1 MGVGQPI
8 MGIAQPATVPYGQVN
23 PSTSMPFMGVPE
35 VNGVSVRPTYT
46 GGMMDQ
52 QSAQFQANTLVFGEP
67 PAETDQSKVR
77 SVIPQVDKAPCDN
90 ESDALFRETLLYMR
104 ICLKSDA
111 RFFDSCKLIN
121 TVI

>member
-1 MGVGQPI
+1 MGNPV
-8 MGIAQPATVPYGQVN
+8 MGIPEANGISV
-23 PSTSMPFMGVPE
+23 STSYN
-35 VNGVSVRPTYT
+35 NG
-46 GGMMDQ
+46 MLDQ
-52 QSAQFQANTLVFGEP
+52 QSAQLQANTLVFGEP

-77 SVIPQVDKAPCDN
+77 SVIPQVDRAPCDN

>member
-1 MGVGQPI
+1 M
-8 MGIAQPATVPYGQVN
+8 A
-23 PSTSMPFMGVPE
+23 SPFMGVPE

-77 SVIPQVDKAPCDN
+77 SVIPQVDKD
-90 ESDALFRETLLYMR
+90 EVR
-104 ICLKSDA
+104 
-111 RFFDSCKLIN
+111 
-121 TVI
+121 